1 MGQLTARGV
10 QALRTKGRHADG
22 AGLYL
27 FVRENGTRS
36 WVLRATIG
44 GKRCD
49 LGLGRYPDISLSQAR
64 KRCTE
69 TRQAV
74 AEGINPLRERDTP
87 KTPTFR
93 DATAAVLEL
102 NRPRWRSPK
111 HASNW
116 IQMMERHAIPKLGS
130 IPIDKIDRADVLAT
144 LVPIWTTRPETA
156 RRIRQRLR
164 AVFAWSMA
172 HGHRTDNPAGEVI
185 DAALPAQPAVK
196 EHFRALPYQE
206 VSEALAVVDGSTAGI
221 AARLCFRWLVL
232 TAARSG
238 EARSAMWED
247 IDLEA
252 RTQTIPAERM
262 KAGRTHRVPLSDA
275 ALAVLQQ
282 ARELVDDSGL
292 IFPSPAHAGRMLSDM
307 TLTKILRTTGLASR
321 ATVHGF
327 RSSFRDWTLEQTAT
341 PWAVAEAAL
350 AHNLGGP
357 VEQAYARS
365 DLLER
370 RRELMAAWGQ
380 YLESKTPLLP
390 PAPPGV

>member
-22 AGLYL
+22 EGLYL

-36 WVLRATIG
+36 WMLRATIG

-74 AEGINPLRERDTP
+74 AEGRDPLQERETR

-93 DATAAVLEL
+93 DATYAVLEL
-102 NRPRWRSPK
+102 NKSRWRSRK
-111 HASNW
+111 HAANW
-116 IQMMERHAIPKLGS
+116 IQMMEKHAIPMLGGKA
-130 IPIDKIDRADVLAT
+130 IDKIDKVDVLDV
-144 LVPIWTTRPETA
+144 LQPIWTTRPETA

-164 AVFAWSMA
+164 AVFLWSMA

-196 EHFRALPYQE
+196 EHFRALHYAE
-206 VSEALAVVDGSTAGI
+206 VGAALAVVDGSTAGL
-221 AARLCFRWLVL
+221 AAKLCFRWLVL

-238 EARSAMWED
+238 EARGARWED
-247 IDLEA
+247 IDFEA
-252 RTQTIPAERM
+252 RTWTIPADRM
-262 KAGRTHRVPLSDA
+262 KSGRPHRVPLSDA

-292 IFPSPAHAGRMLSDM
+292 IFPSPAHQGRQLSDM
-307 TLTKILRTTGLASR
+307 TMTKILRSTGLAAR
-321 ATVHGF
+321 ATCHGF
-327 RSSFRDWTLEQTAT
+327 RSSFRDWTLEQTDT
-341 PWAVAEAAL
+341 PWAICEAAL
-350 AHNLGGP
+350 AHVVGNST
-357 VEQAYARS
+357 EQAYARS
-365 DLLER
+365 DLFDKR
-370 RRELMAAWGQ
+370 RALMNSWSAYVSG
-380 YLESKTPLLP
+380 
-390 PAPPGV
+390 